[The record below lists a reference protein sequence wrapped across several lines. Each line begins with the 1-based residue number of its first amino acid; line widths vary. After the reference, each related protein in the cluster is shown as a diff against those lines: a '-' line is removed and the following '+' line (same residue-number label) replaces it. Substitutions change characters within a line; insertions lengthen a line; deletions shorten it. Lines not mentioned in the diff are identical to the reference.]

1 MLRRAQL
8 LLGITIALGALPVA
22 CGSKKPAESAALG
35 VSASVGAGSAQPS
48 SGASPSASSSTVAG
62 APASASASAPPLG
75 SVYTTDPNQV
85 AALIAAAAAAGS
97 AMMQNGGLGDPAE
110 TGLRAA
116 IAKHAP
122 GMAPEGQM
130 AKGTLQEGG
139 HSQFL
144 MTLMPGKCYTIV
156 GFSPSGQIKDLD
168 LNLLA
173 PPFFTLLAG
182 QDGMN
187 DNTAVLGKAPQPMCP
202 FIPFAVAYKV
212 DIFAKKGAGA
222 FAVQALSKNK

>member
-1 MLRRAQL
+1 MLRRAHL
-8 LLGITIALGALPVA
+8 LLGVTTALGFLPLA
-22 CGSKKPAESAALG
+22 CGSKKPAD
-35 VSASVGAGSAQPS
+35 SASLSLSASAGGSSAQPS
-48 SGASPSASSSTVAG
+48 SSALPATSSSVAAPSASASSS
-62 APASASASAPPLG
+62 APPLA
-75 SVYTTDPNQV
+75 SVYTTDPNQI

-97 AMMQNGGLGDPAE
+97 AMMQNGGLGGDPAE
-110 TGLRAA
+110 AGLRAA
-116 IAKHAP
+116 ITKHAP
-122 GMAPEGQM
+122 AMSPEGQM

-156 GFSPSGQIKDLD
+156 GFSPAGQIKDLD

-173 PPFFTLLAG
+173 PPFFTMLAG

-212 DIFAKKGAGA
+212 DIFAKKGSGA